1 MIRSCPGNKGRI
13 DNMTIK
19 RISGSRRFKGY
30 DGKSYFVQNAPTTE
44 RDKGKYNL
52 FVKENGIYTL
62 CYDMSYNLLYFNT
75 IKEAQGYVFRGTEFI
90 RTM

>member
-1 MIRSCPGNKGRI
+1 
-13 DNMTIK
+13 MTIK

-30 DGKSYFVQNAPTTE
+30 DGKSYFVQDAHTTE

-52 FVKENGIYTL
+52 LVKENDMYTL

-75 IKEAQGYVFRGTEFI
+75 IKEAQIYVFCGTEFI